1 MYKKK
6 KNQNDSSL
14 ISREET
20 SVVQTKYLEELEKDP
35 EYSIEVDPLNK
46 YSMPSQYKE
55 FIKAYINFKSIYT
68 AAELAKIE
76 PEEAKAIFNSYS
88 TQMEIRRINRA
99 LYQRQF
105 ASKML
110 TLDQL
115 GGYLSSLIT
124 DNFVPVASQLKSKE
138 KLKAIEL
145 MLKIGDLKNQAI
157 NNPSDIIERDM
168 DSQLKDL
175 SIDAIQK
182 LIEQTSD
189 NKEEKKNLVE
199 QIDSDQVLTMEEK
212 SYLETLSVEELLK
225 ILNNNESKGGS
236 DE

>member
-1 MYKKK
+1 
-6 KNQNDSSL
+6 
-14 ISREET
+14 
-20 SVVQTKYLEELEKDP
+20 
-35 EYSIEVDPLNK
+35 
-46 YSMPSQYKE
+46 
-55 FIKAYINFKSIYT
+55 
-68 AAELAKIE
+68 
-76 PEEAKAIFNSYS
+76 
-88 TQMEIRRINRA
+88 MEIRRINRA

-199 QIDSDQVLTMEEK
+199 QIDPDQVLTMEEK